1 MADIRAETTST
12 KTPVHESVAGSLNT
26 LTHPGINNMSDGFE
40 YKQGLIVRLDLKM
53 GRGKIA
59 VQCSH
64 AAVNAA
70 EKARLNFP
78 RWWKHWMEEGQ
89 AKIALKVP
97 DLDAILRLEIDAKAK
112 GLPIY
117 LVKDMGLTQ
126 VEPGTITC
134 LGVGP
139 APSHVLDGLTG
150 DLPLL

>member
-1 MADIRAETTST
+1 
-12 KTPVHESVAGSLNT
+12 
-26 LTHPGINNMSDGFE
+26 
-40 YKQGLIVRLDLKM
+40 
-53 GRGKIA
+53 
-59 VQCSH
+59 
-64 AAVNAA
+64 
-70 EKARLNFP
+70 
-78 RWWKHWMEEGQ
+78 MEEGQ

-126 VEPGTITC
+126 VEPDTITC

>member
-1 MADIRAETTST
+1 
-12 KTPVHESVAGSLNT
+12 
-26 LTHPGINNMSDGFE
+26 
-40 YKQGLIVRLDLKM
+40 
-53 GRGKIA
+53 
-59 VQCSH
+59 
-64 AAVNAA
+64 
-70 EKARLNFP
+70 
-78 RWWKHWMEEGQ
+78 MEEGQ